1 MNKLSRTIFSFFVL
15 AGVMLLAG
23 AQAFDPFEFL
33 TPVKHY
39 EMHAGIVYGD
49 QLLSQQ
55 SESSGP
61 LQLMPGSSGT
71 ISVQTWH
78 GHCANIDLAEPI
90 GFQVAIRDAETNTMW
105 MYSQDILQ
113 EVDVSDLLSHCKLGD
128 VLVFMTVDRQ
138 YKMGR
143 HEVKV
148 MDGC

>member
-1 MNKLSRTIFSFFVL
+1 MQGFLGSGALYSTALDLLKWDR
-15 AGVMLLAG
+15 ML
-23 AQAFDPFEFL
+23 
-33 TPVKHY
+33 
-39 EMHAGIVYGD
+39 YGD

-55 SESSGP
+55 SESSNE
-61 LQLMPGSSGT
+61 LQIMPGSSGT
-71 ISVQTWH
+71 ITVETWH
-78 GHCANIDLAEPI
+78 GHCANIDEAEPI

-105 MYSQDILQ
+105 MYSQ
-113 EVDVSDLLSHCKLGD
+113 EVLREVNVADLLSHCKLGD